1 MPAAAARRRWSRVRD
16 QADSAAR
23 TALHGLTQRRRAL
36 GDAGPGADV
45 PPDVWRLVAHAMEPR
60 AWARACGAAR
70 SMFAARARIARARP
84 SSTERCSGWA
94 IEQWP
99 SARSLCLD
107 LRAVAD
113 PPRLPGLPPLPGLPG
128 AADGGASNGD
138 AAASAPLRGVLP
150 ALQCLHIINDSGD
163 DAAAA
168 LTLLLGRMALP
179 ALRVLSLDVA
189 LLRPLPHALAGL
201 QHLVLRVGGD
211 AAANAADAQ
220 PGHGLF
226 STIAGSLPALR
237 TLYLAA
243 VVPCCI
249 PGPAD
254 LTPCGQLGALALAA
268 IHVEAGMAVPA
279 GCHVAAVLPAD
290 AVRALRVW
298 TGDFGTGAALQR
310 VDALDVRGVRTSNDA
325 LARSGLR
332 ALSSSIFYEC
342 LTALHEL
349 RIVLDFASLP
359 GGVEDRVSLKIT
371 SACLPALR
379 VLEVDVPCTLSLRL
393 AWVPELR
400 TMVLKARAFT
410 DFQYLI
416 VPCVPRWAAIFVRSA
431 AAPTGPDEES
441 LRDLICHSFCDAT
454 GEAGCGA
461 ISAGGEGG
469 AWQGAVPA
477 GFRPGDAP
485 SCGCR
490 ACMDCLGRAGVPLA
504 AAQAWQREGFDRLL
518 APLCR

>member
-1 MPAAAARRRWSRVRD
+1 
-16 QADSAAR
+16 
-23 TALHGLTQRRRAL
+23 
-36 GDAGPGADV
+36 
-45 PPDVWRLVAHAMEPR
+45 
-60 AWARACGAAR
+60 
-70 SMFAARARIARARP
+70 
-84 SSTERCSGWA
+84 
-94 IEQWP
+94 
-99 SARSLCLD
+99 
-107 LRAVAD
+107 
-113 PPRLPGLPPLPGLPG
+113 
-128 AADGGASNGD
+128 
-138 AAASAPLRGVLP
+138 
-150 ALQCLHIINDSGD
+150 
-163 DAAAA
+163 
-168 LTLLLGRMALP
+168 MALP

>member
-1 MPAAAARRRWSRVRD
+1 
-16 QADSAAR
+16 
-23 TALHGLTQRRRAL
+23 
-36 GDAGPGADV
+36 
-45 PPDVWRLVAHAMEPR
+45 MEPR
-60 AWARACGAAR
+60 VWARACGAAR
-70 SMFAARARIARARP
+70 SMYAARARTARARP
-84 SSTERCSGWA
+84 SSMERFSGWA
-94 IEQWP
+94 VEQWP
-99 SARSLCLD
+99 NARSLFLD

-113 PPRLPGLPPLPGLPG
+113 PPRLPGLPPLPGPPG
-128 AADGGASNGD
+128 AADGRASDGD
-138 AAASAPLRGVLP
+138 AAASAPLRQRDVLP
-150 ALQCLHIINDSGD
+150 ALQFLHVISDSERAPEREARAAASGD

-201 QHLVLRVGGD
+201 QHLVLRMGGD

-226 STIAGSLPALR
+226 SAIAGSLPALR

-249 PGPAD
+249 SGPAD
-254 LTPCGQLGALALAA
+254 LTPCGQLEALALVA

-290 AVRALRVW
+290 AVRALRMW
-298 TGDFGTGAALQR
+298 TGDVYTGAALER
-310 VDALDVRGVRTSNDA
+310 RMNALDVRGVRTSNDA

-332 ALSSSIFYEC
+332 ALSVSMSYKC
-342 LTALHEL
+342 LTALCEL

-359 GGVEDRVSLKIT
+359 GGVEDRISLKIT
-371 SACLPALR
+371 SARLPALR

>member
-1 MPAAAARRRWSRVRD
+1 
-16 QADSAAR
+16 
-23 TALHGLTQRRRAL
+23 L

-99 SARSLCLD
+99 SARSLFLD

>member
-1 MPAAAARRRWSRVRD
+1 M
-16 QADSAAR
+16 
-23 TALHGLTQRRRAL
+23 

-99 SARSLCLD
+99 SARSLFLD

>member
-1 MPAAAARRRWSRVRD
+1 
-16 QADSAAR
+16 
-23 TALHGLTQRRRAL
+23 
-36 GDAGPGADV
+36 
-45 PPDVWRLVAHAMEPR
+45 MEPR

-84 SSTERCSGWA
+84 SSMERFSGWA
-94 IEQWP
+94 VEQWP
-99 SARSLCLD
+99 NARSLFLD

-113 PPRLPGLPPLPGLPG
+113 PPRLPGLPPLPGPPG
-128 AADGGASNGD
+128 AADGRASDGD
-138 AAASAPLRGVLP
+138 AAASAPLRQRDVLP
-150 ALQCLHIINDSGD
+150 ALQFLHVISDSERAPEREARAAASGD

-201 QHLVLRVGGD
+201 QHLVLRVSGD
-211 AAANAADAQ
+211 AATHAADAQ

-226 STIAGSLPALR
+226 STLAGSLLALR
-237 TLYLAA
+237 TLYIAA

-249 PGPAD
+249 PGPVD
-254 LTPCGQLGALALAA
+254 LTPCGQLAALALAA
-268 IHVEAGMAVPA
+268 IHVEEGMAVPA

-298 TGDFGTGAALQR
+298 TGDIWTGAALER
-310 VDALDVRGVRTSNDA
+310 RMNALDLRGVRTSNDA
-325 LARSGLR
+325 LAHSGLR
-332 ALSSSIFYEC
+332 ALSVSMSYKC
-342 LTALHEL
+342 LTALREL

-359 GGVEDRVSLKIT
+359 GGIEDRVSLKMD
-371 SACLPALR
+371 SARLPALR
-379 VLEVDVPCTLSLRL
+379 VLEVDIPCTLSLRL

-400 TMVLKARAFT
+400 TVVLKARALT

-416 VPCVPRWAAIFVRSA
+416 VPCVPRWAAIFARFA

-441 LRDLICHSFCDAT
+441 LRDLICHSFCDAS

-490 ACMDCLGRAGVPLA
+490 A
-504 AAQAWQREGFDRLL
+504 
-518 APLCR
+518 